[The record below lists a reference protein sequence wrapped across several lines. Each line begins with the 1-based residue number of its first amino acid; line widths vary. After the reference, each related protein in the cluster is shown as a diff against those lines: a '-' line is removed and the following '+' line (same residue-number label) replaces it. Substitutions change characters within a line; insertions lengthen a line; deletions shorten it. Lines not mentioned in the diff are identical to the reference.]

1 MRLQRRTNLSAK
13 EVLTGI
19 HFINGDQA
27 CCEGALAVG
36 CRFFAGYPITPA
48 TEIAESMSKRLPQLG
63 GIFIQMEDEIASMA
77 AILGASWG
85 GVKSMTSTSGP
96 GFSLM
101 MENIG
106 LGICTE
112 TPCVVCNVQRG
123 GPSTGLP
130 TLVAQG
136 DMMQA
141 RWGSHGHYEIIALS
155 PSSPQEMFDFTI
167 RAFNLS
173 EQYRLPVIILA
184 DEVIG
189 HMNERVIIPRED
201 EIEIINRRKPTVS
214 REEYFAYKPDAD
226 GVAPMAI
233 CGDGYRIHVTGLTH
247 DERGYPAMDAKGQEE
262 MVSRLVNKIRNNRNK
277 IIKTKNMFIDDAEVV
292 VVSYGISARSS
303 MQAVRDARSDGI
315 KAGLIKLETVWPFPE
330 DLIRSLTP
338 KVKAFIM
345 PEING
350 GQMVL
355 ELERCACG
363 ACPVSLV
370 SNYGGAIIHPSV
382 ILGAIHKA
390 VKGKQ

>member
-1 MRLQRRTNLSAK
+1 MSAK

-27 CCEGALAVG
+27 CCEGALAAG

-48 TEIAESMSKRLPQLG
+48 TEIAESMSKRLPRLG

-155 PSSPQEMFDFTI
+155 PSSPQEMFDFTV

-214 REEYFAYKPDAD
+214 REEYLAYKPDAD
-226 GVAPMAI
+226 GVAPMAN

-262 MVSRLVNKIRNNRNK
+262 MVSRLVNKIRNNRHK
-277 IIKTKNMFIDDAEVV
+277 ITKTKNMFIDDAEVV
-292 VVSYGISARSS
+292 VVSYGISARSA
-303 MQAVRDARSDGI
+303 MQAVRDARNDGI

-338 KVKAFIM
+338 QVKAFIM

-370 SNYGGAIIHPSV
+370 SNYGGAIIHPAL
-382 ILGAIHKA
+382 ILSAIQKA
-390 VKGKQ
+390 AKGKP

>member
-1 MRLQRRTNLSAK
+1 MFAK
-13 EVLTGI
+13 EVKTGM
-19 HFINGDQA
+19 HFMNGDEA
-27 CCEGALAVG
+27 CCEGAVAVG

-48 TEIAESMSKRLPQLG
+48 TEVAESMSRRLPELG
-63 GIFIQMEDEIASMA
+63 GIYIQMEDEIASMA

-112 TPCVVCNVQRG
+112 TPCVVCNVQRA

-130 TLVAQG
+130 TAAAQG

-173 EQYRLPVIILA
+173 EYYRLPVLIMA
-184 DEVIG
+184 DEVVG
-189 HMNERVIIPRED
+189 HMNERVVIPRED
-201 EIEIINRRKPTVS
+201 EIEIVNRRKPTAS
-214 REEYFAYKPDAD
+214 REDYLPYAAD
-226 GVAPMAI
+226 EDGIAPMAN

-247 DERGYPAMDAKGQEE
+247 DERGYPAMNAKAQEK
-262 MVSRLVNKIRNNRNK
+262 MVTRLVNKIRNNREK
-277 IIKTKNMFIDDAEVV
+277 IISTKNLYLDDAEVV
-292 VVSYGISARSS
+292 VVSYGISARSA
-303 MQAVRDARSDGI
+303 MQAVRSARNEGI

-330 DLIRSLTP
+330 ELIRSVAP
-338 KVKAFIM
+338 QVKALIM
-345 PEING
+345 AEING

-355 ELERCACG
+355 EMERSARG

-370 SNYGGAIIHPSV
+370 SNFGGEIIHPASIV
-382 ILGAIHKA
+382 NAIANA
-390 VKGKQ
+390 VKGKI

>member
-1 MRLQRRTNLSAK
+1 MVAK
-13 EVLTGI
+13 EVLTGM
-19 HFINGDQA
+19 HFMNGDEA
-27 CCEGALAVG
+27 CCEGALAAG

-48 TEIAESMSKRLPQLG
+48 TEIAESMSRRLPQVG

-141 RWGSHGHYEIIALS
+141 RWGSHGHYEIIALC
-155 PSSPQEMFDFTI
+155 PASPQEMFDMTI

-173 EQYRLPVIILA
+173 EYYRLPVLIMA
-184 DEVIG
+184 DEVVG
-189 HMNERVIIPRED
+189 HMNERVVIPRED
-201 EIEIINRRKPTVS
+201 EIEIINRRKPVVS
-214 REEYFAYKPDAD
+214 REDYLPYEADAD
-226 GVAPMAI
+226 GIAPMAN
-233 CGDGYRIHVTGLTH
+233 CGDGYRVHVTGLTH
-247 DERGYPAMDAKGQEE
+247 DDRGYPAMDAKGQER
-262 MVSRLVNKIRNNRNK
+262 MVARLVDKIRNNLEK
-277 IIKTKNMFIDDAEVV
+277 IIRTKNLFLDDAEIV
-292 VVSYGISARSS
+292 VVSYGISARSA
-303 MQAVRDARSDGI
+303 MQAVRNARNEGI

-330 DLIRSLTP
+330 ELIRSVAP
-338 KVKAFIM
+338 HVKAMIM
-345 PEING
+345 AEING

-355 ELERCACG
+355 ELERCAGG
-363 ACPVSLV
+363 ACPVSLL
-370 SNYGGAIIHPSV
+370 SNYGGAILHPGL
-382 ILGAIHKA
+382 IQNAIAKA
-390 VKGKQ
+390 AKGTI

>member
-1 MRLQRRTNLSAK
+1 MFAK
-13 EVLTGI
+13 AVLTGT

-27 CCEGALAVG
+27 CSEGALAAG

-48 TEIAESMSKRLPQLG
+48 TEIAESISRRLPELG
-63 GIFIQMEDEIASMA
+63 GIYIQMEDEIASMA

-112 TPCVVCNVQRG
+112 TPCVICNVQRA

-155 PSSPQEMFDFTI
+155 PASPQEMFDFTI

-173 EQYRLPVIILA
+173 EQFRLPVIILA

-189 HMNERVIIPRED
+189 HMNERVVIPSEED
-201 EIEIINRRKPTVS
+201 IEIIDRRKPTVS
-214 REEYFAYKPDAD
+214 REEYHPYKADAD
-226 GVAPMAI
+226 GIAPMAN

-247 DERGYPAMDAKGQEE
+247 DERGYPAMDAKAQEN
-262 MVSRLVNKIRNNRNK
+262 MVKRLVGKILNNRDK
-277 IIKTKNMFIDDAEVV
+277 IISTKNLFLDDAEVV
-292 VVSYGISARSS
+292 VVSYGISARSA
-303 MQAVRDARSDGI
+303 MQAVRDARKEGI
-315 KAGLIKLETVWPFPE
+315 KAGLIKLETIWPFPE
-330 DLIRSLTP
+330 ELIRSIAPQVRAL
-338 KVKAFIM
+338 IM

-355 ELERCACG
+355 ELERAACG
-363 ACPVSLV
+363 ACPVTLV
-370 SNYGGAIIHPSV
+370 SNYGGAIIHPGL
-382 ILGAIHKA
+382 ILSAINKA
-390 VKGKQ
+390 AKGKA

>member
-1 MRLQRRTNLSAK
+1 
-13 EVLTGI
+13 
-19 HFINGDQA
+19 
-27 CCEGALAVG
+27 
-36 CRFFAGYPITPA
+36 
-48 TEIAESMSKRLPQLG
+48 MSRRLPQLG
-63 GIFIQMEDEIASMA
+63 GVFIQMEDEIASMA

-130 TLVAQG
+130 TLVAQS

-141 RWGSHGHYEIIALS
+141 RWGSHGHYEIIALC
-155 PSSPQEMFDFTI
+155 PASPQEMFDMTI

-173 EQYRLPVIILA
+173 EFYRLPVIILA

-189 HMNERVIIPRED
+189 HMNERVVIPRED
-201 EIEIINRRKPTVS
+201 EIEIISRRKPSVS
-214 REEYFAYKPDAD
+214 REDYLPYDADAD
-226 GVAPMAI
+226 GIAPMAN

-247 DERGYPAMDAKGQEE
+247 DDRGYPAMDAKAQER
-262 MVSRLVNKIRNNRNK
+262 MVSRLVDKIRNNRDK
-277 IIKTKNMFIDDAEVV
+277 IISTKNMYLDDAEVV

-303 MQAVRDARSDGI
+303 MQAVRNARNEGI
-315 KAGLIKLETVWPFPE
+315 KAGFIKLETIWPFPE
-330 DLIRSLTP
+330 ELIRSIAP
-338 KVKAFIM
+338 QVKAMIM
-345 PEING
+345 AEING

-355 ELERCACG
+355 ELERSSGG

-370 SNYGGAIIHPSV
+370 SNYGGAILHPGLIQS
-382 ILGAIHKA
+382 AIAKA
-390 VKGKQ
+390 VRGKI

>member
-1 MRLQRRTNLSAK
+1 MVAK
-13 EVLTGI
+13 EVLTGM
-19 HFINGDQA
+19 HFMNGDEA
-27 CCEGALAVG
+27 CCEGALAAG

-48 TEIAESMSKRLPQLG
+48 TEIAESMSRRLPQLG

-112 TPCVVCNVQRG
+112 TPCVVCNVQRA

-130 TLVAQG
+130 TAVGQG

-155 PSSPQEMFDFTI
+155 PASPQEMFDMTI

-173 EQYRLPVIILA
+173 EYYRLPVLIMA
-184 DEVIG
+184 DEVVG
-189 HMNERVIIPRED
+189 HMNERVIIPHED
-201 EIEIINRRKPTVS
+201 EIEIISRRKPSVS
-214 REEYFAYKPDAD
+214 REEYLPYKGDD
-226 GVAPMAI
+226 DWIAPMAN

-247 DERGYPAMDAKGQEE
+247 DERGYPAMNAEAQER
-262 MVSRLVNKIRNNRNK
+262 MVARLVNKIRKHRDK
-277 IIKTKNMFIDDAEVV
+277 IIATKNLYTDDAEVV
-292 VVSYGISARSS
+292 VVSYGISARSATK
-303 MQAVRDARSDGI
+303 AVRDARAEGI
-315 KAGLIKLETVWPFPE
+315 RAGLIKLETVWPFPE
-330 DLIRSLTP
+330 ELFRSVAGS
-338 KVKAFIM
+338 VKALIM
-345 PEING
+345 AEING

-355 ELERCACG
+355 ELERCVRG
-363 ACPVSLV
+363 ACPVKLV
-370 SNYGGAIIHPSV
+370 SNFGGAIIHPRTV
-382 ILGAIHKA
+382 LDAISKA
-390 VKGKQ
+390 AKGKL

>member
-1 MRLQRRTNLSAK
+1 M
-13 EVLTGI
+13 
-19 HFINGDQA
+19 NGDHA

-48 TEIAESMSKRLPQLG
+48 TEIAERISRRLPELG
-63 GIFIQMEDEIASMA
+63 GVYIQMEDELAAMA
-77 AILGASWG
+77 AILGASCG

-106 LGICTE
+106 LGLCAEI
-112 TPCVVCNVQRG
+112 PCVVCNVQRA

-155 PSSPQEMFDFTI
+155 PSSPQEMFDLTI

-173 EQYRLPVIILA
+173 EEFRLPVIILA

-189 HMNERVIIPRED
+189 HMNERVVIPPEE
-201 EIEIINRRKPTVS
+201 EIRVASRRKPAVP
-214 REEYFAYKPDAD
+214 PDEFLPYRAD
-226 GVAPMAI
+226 PDGIAPMAN

-247 DERGYPAMDAKGQEE
+247 DERGYPAMNPEAQEQ
-262 MVSRLVNKIRNNRNK
+262 MIGRIVGKIRGNRER
-277 IIKTKNMFIDDAEVV
+277 IIRTDNLFLDDAEVV
-292 VVSYGISARSS
+292 VVAYGISARAARH
-303 MQAVRDARSDGI
+303 AVRDARQRKI
-315 KAGLIKLETVWPFPE
+315 RAGLIKLETIWPFPE
-330 DLIRSLTP
+330 ELIRSIAP
-338 KVKAFIM
+338 HVKALVM

-355 ELERCACG
+355 ELERCAAG
-363 ACPVSLV
+363 ACPVTLV
-370 SNYGGAIIHPSV
+370 SHFGGSIIKPGAILAAV
-382 ILGAIHKA
+382 EKA
-390 VKGKQ
+390 VKWKKTR

>member
-1 MRLQRRTNLSAK
+1 LVLVAK
-13 EVLTGI
+13 EVLTGM
-19 HFINGDQA
+19 HFMNGDEA
-27 CCEGALAVG
+27 CCEGALAAG

-48 TEIAESMSKRLPQLG
+48 TEIAESMSRRLPKLG

-112 TPCVVCNVQRG
+112 TPCVVCNVQRA

-130 TLVAQG
+130 TAVGQG

-155 PSSPQEMFDFTI
+155 PASPQEMFDLTI

-173 EQYRLPVIILA
+173 EYYRLPVIILA

-189 HMNERVIIPRED
+189 HMNERVIIPREE
-201 EIEIINRRKPTVS
+201 EIEILNRRKPSVS
-214 REEYFAYKPDAD
+214 REDYLLYEADAD
-226 GVAPMAI
+226 GIAPMAN

-247 DERGYPAMDAKGQEE
+247 DDRGYPAMNAKAQEQ
-262 MVSRLVNKIRNNRNK
+262 MVSRLVDKIRKNREK
-277 IIKTKNMFIDDAEVV
+277 IIRTKNLFLDDAEVV
-292 VVSYGISARSS
+292 VVSYGISARSAR
-303 MQAVRDARSDGI
+303 QAVRNARNEGI
-315 KAGLIKLETVWPFPE
+315 KAGLIQLETIWPFPE
-330 DLIRSLTP
+330 ELIRSVASQT
-338 KVKAFIM
+338 KAMIM
-345 PEING
+345 AEING

-355 ELERCACG
+355 EMERCVCG

-370 SNYGGAIIHPSV
+370 SNFGGAILHPSL
-382 ILGAIHKA
+382 ILSAITKA
-390 VKGKQ
+390 ARGKT